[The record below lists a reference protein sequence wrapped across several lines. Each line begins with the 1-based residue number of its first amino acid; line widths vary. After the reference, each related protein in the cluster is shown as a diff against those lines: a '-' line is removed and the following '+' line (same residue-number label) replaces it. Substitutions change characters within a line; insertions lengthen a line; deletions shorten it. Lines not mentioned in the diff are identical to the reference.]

1 MKTSIKEYLQE
12 HDKAQ
17 INDLAAA
24 LGKEGSKDFRDL
36 VKTISLMERRHEL
49 KFEDDGSLRLAQK
62 KAPAITLK
70 GIFHAH
76 KNGFGFVSLEGEEED
91 LFVGRNDVN
100 HAIDGDTVE
109 IVITKVADR
118 NKGTAAEA
126 KIIDVL
132 EHSIKTVVG
141 QIVLDEEK
149 PKYAGYIRSKNQKI
163 SQLIYVKKPA
173 IQLEGTEILKVE
185 IDQYPSRKHNYF
197 VATVRDVVG
206 HVTDPGIDVLEV

>member
-100 HAIDGDTVE
+100 HAIDGDIVE
-109 IVITKVADR
+109 ILIT
-118 NKGTAAEA
+118 
-126 KIIDVL
+126 
-132 EHSIKTVVG
+132 
-141 QIVLDEEK
+141 
-149 PKYAGYIRSKNQKI
+149 
-163 SQLIYVKKPA
+163 
-173 IQLEGTEILKVE
+173 
-185 IDQYPSRKHNYF
+185 
-197 VATVRDVVG
+197 
-206 HVTDPGIDVLEV
+206 